1 MKYYTDSETSYQ
13 HTDKMTFV
21 EPRRGRSCW
30 RRNRLA
36 ILCSVFGLFW
46 CALAVLMILLYTS
59 LVDNSF
65 MEENNNNP
73 QVTHQDN
80 YLNEQLRKGKL

>member
-1 MKYYTDSETSYQ
+1 MKYYTDSEISYQ

-59 LVDNSF
+59 LADNSF
-65 MEENNNNP
+65 MEENKNNP